1 MSKNKNQRTAR
12 TLEKTRDTLN
22 HLIVIS
28 SCLYKLNLKSIAQIA
43 LSVLAMIISTSL
55 IIAAIIFIISAN
67 HKVTLTT
74 VTVQTIKNHT
84 EKNII
89 TYLTQVSPERVS
101 PSKQPTTTPPIHTNS
116 ATISPNTK
124 SETHHT
130 TAQTKGRTTTPTQN
144 NKPST
149 KPRPKNPPNKPKDD
163 YHFEVFNFVPC
174 SICGNNQLCKSICKT
189 IPNNKPKKKPT
200 TKPTNK
206 PPTKTTNKRDPKTP
220 AKTLKKETTINPT
233 TKLTPKTTERDT
245 SIPQSTVLDT
255 TTSKHTERDT
265 STSKS
270 TVLDTT
276 TSKHTIQ
283 QQSLHSTTPEN
294 TPNSTQTPTASE
306 PSTSNSTQKL

>member
-12 TLEKTRDTLN
+12 TLEKTWDTLN

-84 EKNII
+84 EKNIT
-89 TYLTQVSPERVS
+89 TYLTQVSPEKVS

-130 TAQTKGRTTTPTQN
+130 TAQTKGRISQSNTEQ
-144 NKPST
+144 
-149 KPRPKNPPNKPKDD
+149 
-163 YHFEVFNFVPC
+163 
-174 SICGNNQLCKSICKT
+174 Q
-189 IPNNKPKKKPT
+189 
-200 TKPTNK
+200 
-206 PPTKTTNKRDPKTP
+206 
-220 AKTLKKETTINPT
+220 AKHK
-233 TKLTPKTTERDT
+233 
-245 SIPQSTVLDT
+245 
-255 TTSKHTERDT
+255 TTSK
-265 STSKS
+265 KS
-270 TVLDTT
+270 T
-276 TSKHTIQ
+276 K
-283 QQSLHSTTPEN
+283 
-294 TPNSTQTPTASE
+294 
-306 PSTSNSTQKL
+306 KR

>member
-1 MSKNKNQRTAR
+1 MSKHKNQRTAR
-12 TLEKTRDTLN
+12 TLEKTWDTLN

-28 SCLYKLNLKSIAQIA
+28 SCLYRLNLKSIAQIA

-84 EKNII
+84 GKNIT

-101 PSKQPTTTPPIHTNS
+101 SSIQPTTTSPIHTNS

-130 TAQTKGRTTTPTQN
+130 TAQTKGRITTSTQT

-149 KPRPKNPPNKPKDD
+149 KSRSKNPPKKPKDD

-189 IPNNKPKKKPT
+189 IPSNKPKKKPT
-200 TKPTNK
+200 IKPTNK
-206 PPTKTTNKRDPKTP
+206 PTIKTTNKRDPKTP
-220 AKTLKKETTINPT
+220 AKMPEKETTTNPT
-233 TKLTPKTTERDT
+233 KKPTLKTTERDT
-245 SIPQSTVLDT
+245 STSQSTVI
-255 TTSKHTERDT
+255 
-265 STSKS
+265 
-270 TVLDTT
+270 DTT

-283 QQSLHSTTPEN
+283 QQSLHSTTFEN
-294 TPNSTQTPTASE
+294 TPNSTQIPTASE
-306 PSTSNSTQKL
+306 PSTSNST

>member
-1 MSKNKNQRTAR
+1 MSKHKNQRTAR
-12 TLEKTRDTLN
+12 TLEKTWDTLN

-28 SCLYKLNLKSIAQIA
+28 SCLYRLNLKSIAQIA

-84 EKNII
+84 EKNIT

-101 PSKQPTTTPPIHTNS
+101 SSIQPTTTSPIHTNS

-130 TAQTKGRTTTPTQN
+130 TAQTKGRITTSTQT

-149 KPRPKNPPNKPKDD
+149 ESRSKNPPKKPRDD

-189 IPNNKPKKKPT
+189 IPSNKPKKKPT
-200 TKPTNK
+200 IKPTNK
-206 PPTKTTNKRDPKTP
+206 PTIKTTNKRDPKTP
-220 AKTLKKETTINPT
+220 AKMPEKETTINPT
-233 TKLTPKTTERDT
+233 KKPTLKTTERDT
-245 SIPQSTVLDT
+245 S
-255 TTSKHTERDT
+255 TSQ
-265 STSKS
+265 S

-283 QQSLHSTTPEN
+283 QQSLHSTTSEN
-294 TPNSTQTPTASE
+294 TPNSTQIPTASE
-306 PSTSNSTQKL
+306 PSTSNST

>member
-12 TLEKTRDTLN
+12 TLEKTWDTLN

-84 EKNII
+84 EKNIT
-89 TYLTQVSPERVS
+89 TYLTQVSPERVG
-101 PSKQPTTTPPIHTNS
+101 PSKQPTATPPIHTNS

-130 TAQTKGRTTTPTQN
+130 TAQTKGTTSTPTQN

-149 KPRPKNPPNKPKDD
+149 KPRPKIHQKKMITILKCSTLFPVVYVATINSANPFAKQYQAINQRK
-163 YHFEVFNFVPC
+163 
-174 SICGNNQLCKSICKT
+174 NQLQNPQT
-189 IPNNKPKKKPT
+189 NHLPKPQ
-200 TKPTNK
+200 TKE
-206 PPTKTTNKRDPKTP
+206 
-220 AKTLKKETTINPT
+220 TLK
-233 TKLTPKTTERDT
+233 
-245 SIPQSTVLDT
+245 
-255 TTSKHTERDT
+255 H
-265 STSKS
+265 
-270 TVLDTT
+270 
-276 TSKHTIQ
+276 
-283 QQSLHSTTPEN
+283 
-294 TPNSTQTPTASE
+294 
-306 PSTSNSTQKL
+306 

>member
-12 TLEKTRDTLN
+12 TLEKTWDTLN

-84 EKNII
+84 ERNIT
-89 TYLTQVSPERVS
+89 TYLTQVSPERVG
-101 PSKQPTTTPPIHTNS
+101 PSKQPTATPPIHTNS

-130 TAQTKGRTTTPTQN
+130 TAQTKGTTSTPTQN

-149 KPRPKNPPNKPKDD
+149 KPRPKNPPKKDD

-189 IPNNKPKKKPT
+189 IPSNKPKKKPT

-206 PPTKTTNKRDPKTP
+206 PPTKTTNKRDSKTL

-233 TKLTPKTTERDT
+233 KKPTPKTTERDT
-245 SIPQSTVLDT
+245 STPQSTVLDT
-255 TTSKHTERDT
+255 TTSNHTERDT
-265 STSKS
+265 STSQS
-270 TVLDTT
+270 TALDTT
-276 TSKHTIQ
+276 TPKHTTQ
-283 QQSLHSTTPEN
+283 QQSLHSTIPEN

-306 PSTSNSTQKL
+306 PSTSNSI

>member
-1 MSKNKNQRTAR
+1 MSKHKNQRTAR
-12 TLEKTRDTLN
+12 TLEKTWDTLN

-28 SCLYKLNLKSIAQIA
+28 SCLYRLNLKSIAQIA

-84 EKNII
+84 EKNIT

-101 PSKQPTTTPPIHTNS
+101 SSIQPTTTSPIHTNL
-116 ATISPNTK
+116 ATITPNTK

-130 TAQTKGRTTTPTQN
+130 TAQTKGRITTSTQT

-149 KPRPKNPPNKPKDD
+149 KSRSKNPPKKPKDD

-189 IPNNKPKKKPT
+189 IPSNKPKKKPT
-200 TKPTNK
+200 IKPTNK
-206 PPTKTTNKRDPKTP
+206 PTIKTTNKKDPKTP
-220 AKTLKKETTINPT
+220 AKMPKKETTTNPT
-233 TKLTPKTTERDT
+233 RKPTLKTTERDT
-245 SIPQSTVLDT
+245 STSQSTVLDT
-255 TTSKHTERDT
+255 TTSKHTT
-265 STSKS
+265 
-270 TVLDTT
+270 
-276 TSKHTIQ
+276 Q
-283 QQSLHSTTPEN
+283 QQSLHSTTSEN
-294 TPNSTQTPTASE
+294 TPNSTQIPTASE
-306 PSTSNSTQKL
+306 PSTSNST

>member
-12 TLEKTRDTLN
+12 TLEKTWDTLN

-84 EKNII
+84 EKNIT

-101 PSKQPTTTPPIHTNS
+101 PSKQPTATPPIHTNS

-130 TAQTKGRTTTPTQN
+130 TTQTKGTISTPTQN

-149 KPRPKNPPNKPKDD
+149 KPRPKNPPKKMITILK
-163 YHFEVFNFVPC
+163 C
-174 SICGNNQLCKSICKT
+174 STLFPVVYVATINSANPFAKQYQAINQRKNQLQNPQT
-189 IPNNKPKKKPT
+189 NHLPKPQ
-200 TKPTNK
+200 TKET
-206 PPTKTTNKRDPKTP
+206 PKTL
-220 AKTLKKETTINPT
+220 AKTPKKETTINL
-233 TKLTPKTTERDT
+233 TKKPTPKTTERDT
-245 SIPQSTVLDT
+245 STPQSTVLDT
-255 TTSKHTERDT
+255 TTSKHTT
-265 STSKS
+265 
-270 TVLDTT
+270 
-276 TSKHTIQ
+276 Q
-283 QQSLHSTTPEN
+283 QQSLYSTIPEN

-306 PSTSNSTQKL
+306 PSTSNSIQRL

>member
-1 MSKNKNQRTAR
+1 MSKHKNQRTAR
-12 TLEKTRDTLN
+12 TLEKTWDTLN

-28 SCLYKLNLKSIAQIA
+28 SCLYRLNLKSIAQIA

-84 EKNII
+84 EKNIT

-101 PSKQPTTTPPIHTNS
+101 SSIQPTTTSPIHTNS

-130 TAQTKGRTTTPTQN
+130 TAQTKGRIITSTQT
-144 NKPST
+144 NKSST
-149 KPRPKNPPNKPKDD
+149 KSRSKNPPKKPKDD

-189 IPNNKPKKKPT
+189 IPSNKPKKKPT
-200 TKPTNK
+200 IKPTNK
-206 PPTKTTNKRDPKTP
+206 PIIKTTNKKDPKTP
-220 AKTLKKETTINPT
+220 AKMPKKETTTNPT
-233 TKLTPKTTERDT
+233 RKPTLKTTERDT
-245 SIPQSTVLDT
+245 GTSQSTVLDT
-255 TTSKHTERDT
+255 TTSKHTT
-265 STSKS
+265 
-270 TVLDTT
+270 
-276 TSKHTIQ
+276 Q
-283 QQSLHSTTPEN
+283 QQSLHSTTSET
-294 TPNSTQTPTASE
+294 TPNFTQIPTASE
-306 PSTSNSTQKL
+306 PSTSNST